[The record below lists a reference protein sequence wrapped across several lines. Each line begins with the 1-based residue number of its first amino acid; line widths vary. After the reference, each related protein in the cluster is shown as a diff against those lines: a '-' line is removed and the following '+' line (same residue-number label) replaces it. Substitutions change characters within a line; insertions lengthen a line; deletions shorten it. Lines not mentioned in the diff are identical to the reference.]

1 MNVLVPSLIR
11 RRFPGHVGLMTG
23 VYTTALVAGGSLSAA
38 TTVPLRDA
46 ANGSLH
52 VALGIWAIP
61 IVVALVVWLPQR
73 RHRALPAVAGGRE
86 AIRALGRSRVAW
98 YVTLFMGL
106 QSLLYYAPLS
116 WLPAIHR
123 DQGIDAATAGF
134 LLSTLNVISIPTT
147 FLAPVLAHRMRDQR
161 PAVAGCVALTAIG
174 LLGILLAP
182 SGTAL
187 VWVVHPRARAGRR
200 AQPRAAD
207 DRAAGGRRRHRG
219 PPLEHGA
226 GLRLPDRGDR
236 AARDG
241 AAARR
246 DRELDDPARPARRAL
261 RGRAGR
267 RAGGRRATAP
277 STRTRRS
284 SAPGAPRQRRAGR
297 RPSTTRTTTRA
308 GRVGAPRERKSRSGP
323 PCPQNGQAMTATG
336 ESGPASATGASQRG
350 QASVPTPRRVERVRR
365 SSWIWIRPPTPSAST
380 GSGPSIPRWKLTPI
394 SLRRRV
400 RRPGGRAARGC
411 ARRAARPSAGRD
423 RRS

>member
-1 MNVLVPSLIR
+1 MSRAPIRDPALSRPSRAAVVPLSGLAVISVVAIAFNMRTAVGEIPPVLPDLGLSSAGQSILATVPVVCFGLAALAAPALRARLGEERGLLAVLALLLVGILVRAAAPGAGLFPGTVLAGCGIAVMNVLVPSLIR

-23 VYTTALVAGGSLSAA
+23 VYITALVAGGSLSAA
-38 TTVPLRDA
+38 ATVPLRDA

-61 IVVALVVWLPQR
+61 IVIALVVWLPQR

-182 SGTAL
+182 SSTAL
-187 VWVVHPRARAGRR
+187 VWVVILGLGQGAALSL
-200 AQPRAAD
+200 ALLMIVLRAAD
-207 DRAAGGRRRHRG
+207 DNT
-219 PPLEHGA
+219 
-226 GLRLPDRGDR
+226 
-236 AARDG
+236 AAR
-241 AAARR
+241 
-246 DRELDDPARPARRAL
+246 L
-261 RGRAGR
+261 
-267 RAGGRRATAP
+267 
-277 STRTRRS
+277 S
-284 SAPGAPRQRRAGR
+284 SMAQGFGYLIA
-297 RPSTTRTTTRA
+297 
-308 GRVGAPRERKSRSGP
+308 
-323 PCPQNGQAMTATG
+323 ATG
-336 ESGPASATGASQRG
+336 PLVTGLLHAATGSWTIPLALLVALCG
-350 QASVPTPRRVERVRR
+350 VELVVGL
-365 SSWIWIRPPTPSAST
+365 A
-380 GSGPSIPRWKLTPI
+380 
-394 SLRRRV
+394 
-400 RRPGGRAARGC
+400 
-411 ARRAARPSAGRD
+411 AGRD
-423 RRS
+423 RTVHAHPPE